1 MDSRLLIAILLSS
14 FSATTFAS
22 SHREAPSITKL
33 PKVDATDFYMFKSY
47 ESGRSNYVTLL
58 ANYQPLQDAYGGP
71 NYFSLDSK
79 ALYEIHIDNNGD
91 AQEDIT
97 FQFKFNQELKDLQV
111 PVGGKNISVPL
122 SNIGKITNDGSS
134 AQNTAETYTVTMI
147 KGDRRKGDRNVLG
160 TFKKPFDNVGT
171 KSIPNYQA
179 YADTFV
185 QNVNFGSCGS
195 GKVFVGQRQES
206 FAVNLGEV
214 FDLVNIKIP
223 ATQLAPSGVNAED
236 QGLNTIADKN
246 VTTIAL
252 EVPQSC
258 LVSTNDTV
266 IGGWTT
272 ASLPQA
278 TLLNPNPDSNL
289 NSASKVG
296 GAWTQVSRLGMPLVN
311 EVVIGLKDKDK
322 FNASKP

>member
-71 NYFSLDSK
+71 NYFSLDPK
-79 ALYEIHIDNNGD
+79 ALYEIHVDNNGD

-134 AQNTAETYTVTMI
+134 AQNT
-147 KGDRRKGDRNVLG
+147 
-160 TFKKPFDNVGT
+160 
-171 KSIPNYQA
+171 
-179 YADTFV
+179 
-185 QNVNFGSCGS
+185 
-195 GKVFVGQRQES
+195 
-206 FAVNLGEV
+206 
-214 FDLVNIKIP
+214 
-223 ATQLAPSGVNAED
+223 
-236 QGLNTIADKN
+236 
-246 VTTIAL
+246 
-252 EVPQSC
+252 
-258 LVSTNDTV
+258 
-266 IGGWTT
+266 
-272 ASLPQA
+272 
-278 TLLNPNPDSNL
+278 TL
-289 NSASKVG
+289 
-296 GAWTQVSRLGMPLVN
+296 
-311 EVVIGLKDKDK
+311 
-322 FNASKP
+322 